1 MELHWPTNIALSPL
15 DSSLHIVD
23 DSQVLD
29 IPDFLYSGQ
38 DEIIKDKCKEPFLRY
53 MNDTPYLKVHLS
65 QEFVSGRK

>member
-38 DEIIKDKCKEPFLRY
+38 DEIIKDKCKELFSSEIY
-53 MNDTPYLKVHLS
+53 
-65 QEFVSGRK
+65 E